1 MLKTMK
7 GEKINIMEKLKQT
20 DIEIYEA
27 IKQELDRQR
36 NCLELIASENFPSLA
51 VLLAQGSIMGNKYA
65 EGYPSKRFYGG
76 CQYMDVVE
84 TIAIERAKLL
94 FHAEHANVQPH
105 SGTQA
110 NMAVYFA
117 VLNPGDTIMGMHLSH
132 GGHLSHGHP
141 LSFSGKYYKV
151 VPINV
156 RKTDQ
161 LIDYKEVRRLARKY
175 KPKLIVA
182 GSSSYS
188 RIIDWEKFREIC
200 DEINAYF
207 LADVAHYAGLIA
219 AGLYPSPVPY
229 ADFVTF
235 TTHKTMRGPRGAI
248 ILCKKKYAS
257 LIDRTVFPGVQGGPM
272 MHTIAAKAVA
282 LKEALT
288 EEFRLYQAKVLSNA
302 RMLAECL
309 IKKGYKIVSGGTDC
323 HMFVVDLTPL
333 KMSGNEAQNILES
346 AGITV
351 NKNSIPYDKRPP
363 AETSGIRIGTP
374 AVTTRGMGT
383 NEMVIIADLI
393 DRVLKSRGSK
403 NVITYVR
410 TKVKQLLDKFKLYPE
425 LEY

>member
-1 MLKTMK
+1 MKNLKK
-7 GEKINIMEKLKQT
+7 V
-20 DIEIYEA
+20 DIEIYEC
-27 IKQELDRQR
+27 IKQELERQR
-36 NCLELIASENFPSLA
+36 NSLELIASENFPSLA
-51 VLLAQGSIMGNKYA
+51 VLEAQGSVMGNKYA
-65 EGYPSKRFYGG
+65 EGYPLKRYYGG
-76 CQYMDVVE
+76 CQFMDAVE
-84 TIAIERAKLL
+84 TLAIERAKLL
-94 FHAEHANVQPH
+94 FGAEHANVQPH

-141 LSFSGKYYKV
+141 TSFSGKYYKV
-151 VPINV
+151 APINV
-156 RKTDQ
+156 RKSDQ
-161 LIDYKEVRRLARKY
+161 LIDYKEVRKLALKH

-207 LADVAHYAGLIA
+207 LADIAHYAGLVA

-235 TTHKTMRGPRGAI
+235 TTHKTMRGPRGGV
-248 ILCKKKYAS
+248 ILCKKKYAA
-257 LIDRTVFPGVQGGPM
+257 LIDRMVFPGIQGGPM

-282 LKEALT
+282 FKEAMS
-288 EEFRLYQAKVLSNA
+288 EEFKLYQAKVLANA
-302 RMLAECL
+302 RALSSALA
-309 IKKGYKIVSGGTDC
+309 KKGYKIVSNGTDC
-323 HMFVVDLTPL
+323 HMFVVDLRPL
-333 KMSGNEAQNILES
+333 KLTGVEAQNMLES

-351 NKNSIPYDKRPP
+351 NKNSIPYDPLPP

-374 AVTTRGMGT
+374 AVTTRGMGEK
-383 NEMVIIADLI
+383 EMEVIADLI

-403 NVITYVR
+403 NVISYVR
-410 TKVKQLLDKFKLYPE
+410 NKVKLLLEKFPLYLQLDC
-425 LEY
+425 

>member
-1 MLKTMK
+1 MYLKK
-7 GEKINIMEKLKQT
+7 T

-27 IKQELDRQR
+27 IKQELERQR

-51 VLLAQGSIMGNKYA
+51 VLEAQGSIMGNKYA
-65 EGYPSKRFYGG
+65 EGYPSKRYYGG

-84 TIAIERAKLL
+84 TIAVERAKLL
-94 FHAEHANVQPH
+94 FNSEHANVQPH

-117 VLNPGDTIMGMHLSH
+117 VLNPQDTIMGMHLSH

-156 RKTDQ
+156 KKSDQ
-161 LIDYKEVRRLARKY
+161 LIDYKELKELAKKH

-188 RIIDWEKFREIC
+188 RIIEWKRFREIC
-200 DEINAYF
+200 DEINAYL

-248 ILCKKKYAS
+248 ILCKKKYAT
-257 LIDRTVFPGVQGGPM
+257 LIDKIVFPGIQGGPM

-282 LKEALT
+282 LKEAMS
-288 EEFRLYQAKVLSNA
+288 EEFRLYQAMVLSNA
-302 RMLAECL
+302 RKLAETL
-309 IKKGYKIVSGGTDC
+309 AKKGYRIVCGGTDC
-323 HMFVVDLTPL
+323 HMFLVDLTPL
-333 KMSGNEAQNILES
+333 KITGIEAQNFLES

-374 AVTTRGMGT
+374 AVTSRGMKEE
-383 NEMVIIADLI
+383 EMVIIGELI
-393 DRVLKSRGSK
+393 DKVLRSK
-403 NVITYVR
+403 GEKKIISYVKNKIK
-410 TKVKQLLDKFKLYPE
+410 TLLERFPLYPD
-425 LEY
+425 LKY

>member
-1 MLKTMK
+1 MNLKK
-7 GEKINIMEKLKQT
+7 T

-27 IKQELDRQR
+27 IKQELERQR
-36 NCLELIASENFPSLA
+36 NSLELIASENFPSLA
-51 VLLAQGSIMGNKYA
+51 VLEAQGSIMGNKYA
-65 EGYPSKRFYGG
+65 EGYPSKRYYGG

-156 RKTDQ
+156 RKSDQ
-161 LIDYKEVRRLARKY
+161 LIDYKELRKLARKH

-188 RIIDWEKFREIC
+188 RIIDWEKFREVC
-200 DEINAYF
+200 DEVNAYL

-248 ILCKKKYAS
+248 ILCKRKYAA
-257 LIDRTVFPGVQGGPM
+257 LIDKMVFPGIQGGPM

-282 LKEALT
+282 LKEAMS

-302 RMLAECL
+302 RKLAETL
-309 IKKGYKIVSGGTDC
+309 AKKGYRIVSGGTDC
-323 HMFVVDLTPL
+323 HMFLVDLTPL
-333 KMSGNEAQNILES
+333 KINGLEAQNMLES

-351 NKNSIPYDKRPP
+351 NKNSIPYDKKPP

-374 AVTTRGMGT
+374 AVTTRGMKES
-383 NEMVIIADLI
+383 EMVIIGELI
-393 DRVLKSRGSK
+393 DKVLKSRGEKRVVS
-403 NVITYVR
+403 YVKS
-410 TKVKQLLDKFKLYPE
+410 KVKSLLDKFPLYPN
-425 LEY
+425 LKY

>member
-1 MLKTMK
+1 MKNLKK
-7 GEKINIMEKLKQT
+7 V
-20 DIEIYEA
+20 DIEIYEC
-27 IKQELDRQR
+27 IKQELERQR
-36 NCLELIASENFPSLA
+36 NSLELIASENFPSLA
-51 VLLAQGSIMGNKYA
+51 VLEAQGSVMGNKYA
-65 EGYPSKRFYGG
+65 EGYPSKRYYGG
-76 CQYMDVVE
+76 CQFMDAVE
-84 TIAIERAKLL
+84 TLAIERAKLL
-94 FHAEHANVQPH
+94 FGAEHANVQPH

-141 LSFSGKYYKV
+141 MSFSGKYYKV

-156 RKTDQ
+156 RKSDQ
-161 LIDYKEVRRLARKY
+161 LIDYKEVRKLALKH

-207 LADVAHYAGLIA
+207 LADIAHYAGLIA

-235 TTHKTMRGPRGAI
+235 TTHKTMRGPRGGV
-248 ILCKKKYAS
+248 ILCKKKYAA
-257 LIDRTVFPGVQGGPM
+257 LIDKMVFPGIQGGPM

-282 LKEALT
+282 FKEAMS
-288 EEFRLYQAKVLSNA
+288 EEFKLYQAKVLANA
-302 RMLAECL
+302 RALSSALA
-309 IKKGYKIVSGGTDC
+309 KKGYKIVSNGTDC
-323 HMFVVDLTPL
+323 HMFVVDLRPL
-333 KMSGNEAQNILES
+333 KLTGVEVQNMLES

-351 NKNSIPYDKRPP
+351 NKNSIPYDPLPP

-374 AVTTRGMGT
+374 AVTTRGMGEK
-383 NEMVIIADLI
+383 EMEVIADLI
-393 DRVLKSRGSK
+393 DKVLKSRGSK
-403 NVITYVR
+403 NVISYVR
-410 TKVKQLLDKFKLYPE
+410 NKVKLLLEKFPLYPQ
-425 LEY
+425 LDC

>member
-1 MLKTMK
+1 VKHLK
-7 GEKINIMEKLKQT
+7 KI
-20 DIEIYEA
+20 DIEIYES

-36 NCLELIASENFPSLA
+36 SCLELIASENFPSVA
-51 VLLAQGSIMGNKYA
+51 VLEAQGSIMGNKYA
-65 EGYPSKRFYGG
+65 EGYPSKRYYGG
-76 CQYMDVVE
+76 CQFMDAVE
-84 TIAIERAKLL
+84 TLAIERAKLL
-94 FHAEHANVQPH
+94 FGAEHANVQPH

-141 LSFSGKYYKV
+141 TSFSGRYYKV
-151 VPINV
+151 IPINV
-156 RKTDQ
+156 RKSDQ
-161 LIDYKEVRRLARKY
+161 LIDYKEVKKLALKY

-182 GSSSYS
+182 GSSTYS

-235 TTHKTMRGPRGAI
+235 TTHKTMRGPRGGV

-257 LIDRTVFPGVQGGPM
+257 LIDKMVFPGIQGGPM

-282 LKEALT
+282 FKEAMS
-288 EEFRLYQAKVLSNA
+288 EEFKLYQTKVLANA
-302 RMLAECL
+302 RTLSSSLA
-309 IKKGYKIVSGGTDC
+309 KKEYKIVSNGTDC
-323 HMFVVDLTPL
+323 HMFVVDLRPL
-333 KMSGNEAQNILES
+333 KITGLEAQNMLES

-351 NKNSIPYDKRPP
+351 NKNSIPYDTRPP
-363 AETSGIRIGTP
+363 AETSGIRVGTP
-374 AVTTRGMGT
+374 ALTTRGMGEK
-383 NEMVIIADLI
+383 EMVIIADLI
-393 DRVLKSRGSK
+393 DKVLKSRGSK
-403 NVITYVR
+403 NVVTYVKN
-410 TKVKQLLDKFKLYPE
+410 KVRLLLEKFPLYPQMDC
-425 LEY
+425 

>member
-1 MLKTMK
+1 MNLKK
-7 GEKINIMEKLKQT
+7 T

-27 IKQELDRQR
+27 IKQELERQR
-36 NCLELIASENFPSLA
+36 NSLELIASENFPSLA
-51 VLLAQGSIMGNKYA
+51 VLEAQGSIMGNKYA
-65 EGYPSKRFYGG
+65 EGYPSKRYYGG

-151 VPINV
+151 IPINV
-156 RKTDQ
+156 RKSDQ
-161 LIDYKEVRRLARKY
+161 LIDYKELRKLARKY

-188 RIIDWEKFREIC
+188 RIIDWEKFREVC
-200 DEINAYF
+200 DEVNAYL

-248 ILCKKKYAS
+248 ILCKRKYAV
-257 LIDRTVFPGVQGGPM
+257 LIDKMVFPGIQGGPM

-282 LKEALT
+282 LKEAMS

-302 RMLAECL
+302 RKLAETL
-309 IKKGYKIVSGGTDC
+309 SKKGYRIVSGWTDC
-323 HMFVVDLTPL
+323 HMFLVDLTPL
-333 KMSGNEAQNILES
+333 KISGLEAQNMLES

-351 NKNSIPYDKRPP
+351 NKNSIPYDKKPP

-374 AVTTRGMGT
+374 AVTTRGMKES
-383 NEMVIIADLI
+383 EMVIIGELI
-393 DRVLKSRGSK
+393 DKVLKSHGEKRVVS
-403 NVITYVR
+403 YVKS
-410 TKVKQLLDKFKLYPE
+410 KVKFLLDKFPLYPN
-425 LEY
+425 LKY

>member
-1 MLKTMK
+1 MYLKK
-7 GEKINIMEKLKQT
+7 T

-27 IKQELDRQR
+27 IKQELERQR

-51 VLLAQGSIMGNKYA
+51 VLEAQGSIMGNKYA
-65 EGYPSKRFYGG
+65 EGYPSKRYYGG

-84 TIAIERAKLL
+84 TIAVERAKLL
-94 FHAEHANVQPH
+94 FNSEHANVQPH

-117 VLNPGDTIMGMHLSH
+117 VLNPQDTIMGMHLSH

-156 RKTDQ
+156 KKSDQ
-161 LIDYKEVRRLARKY
+161 LIDYKELKELARKH

-188 RIIDWEKFREIC
+188 RIIEWKRFREIC
-200 DEINAYF
+200 DEINAYL

-248 ILCKKKYAS
+248 ILCKKKYAT
-257 LIDRTVFPGVQGGPM
+257 LIDKIVFPGIQGGPM

-282 LKEALT
+282 LKEAMS
-288 EEFRLYQAKVLSNA
+288 EEFRLYQAMVLSNA
-302 RMLAECL
+302 RKLAETL
-309 IKKGYKIVSGGTDC
+309 AKKGYRIVCGGTDC
-323 HMFVVDLTPL
+323 HMFLVDLTPL
-333 KMSGNEAQNILES
+333 KITGIEAQNFLES

-374 AVTTRGMGT
+374 AVTSRGMKEE
-383 NEMVIIADLI
+383 EMVIIGELI
-393 DRVLKSRGSK
+393 DKVLRSK
-403 NVITYVR
+403 GEKKIISYVKNKIK
-410 TKVKQLLDKFKLYPE
+410 TLLERFPLYPD
-425 LEY
+425 LKY

>member
-1 MLKTMK
+1 MNLKK
-7 GEKINIMEKLKQT
+7 V

-27 IKQELDRQR
+27 IKQELERQR
-36 NCLELIASENFPSLA
+36 NSLELIASENFPSVA
-51 VLLAQGSIMGNKYA
+51 VLEAQGSIMGNKYA
-65 EGYPSKRFYGG
+65 EGYPSKRYYGG

-156 RKTDQ
+156 RKSDQ
-161 LIDYKEVRRLARKY
+161 LIDYKELKKLARKHR
-175 KPKLIVA
+175 PKLIVA

-200 DEINAYF
+200 DEVNAYL

-248 ILCKKKYAS
+248 VLCKKKYAA
-257 LIDRTVFPGVQGGPM
+257 LIDKMVFPGIQGGPM

-282 LKEALT
+282 LKEAMS
-288 EEFRLYQAKVLSNA
+288 EEFRLYQARVLSNA
-302 RMLAECL
+302 RKLAETL
-309 IKKGYKIVSGGTDC
+309 SKKGYRIVSGGTDC
-323 HMFVVDLTPL
+323 HMFLVDLTPL
-333 KMSGNEAQNILES
+333 KMSGLEAQNMLES

-351 NKNSIPYDKRPP
+351 NKNSIPYDKKSPV
-363 AETSGIRIGTP
+363 ETSGIRIGTP
-374 AVTTRGMGT
+374 AVTTRGMKE
-383 NEMVIIADLI
+383 NEMLIIGDLI
-393 DRVLKSRGSK
+393 DKVLKSRGEK
-403 NVITYVR
+403 RVISYVK
-410 TKVKQLLDKFKLYPE
+410 TKVKSLLDKFPLYPD
-425 LEY
+425 LRY

>member
-1 MLKTMK
+1 MNLKK
-7 GEKINIMEKLKQT
+7 T

-27 IKQELDRQR
+27 IKQELERQR
-36 NCLELIASENFPSLA
+36 NSLELIASENFPSLA
-51 VLLAQGSIMGNKYA
+51 VLEAQGSIMGNKYA
-65 EGYPSKRFYGG
+65 EGYPSKRYYGG

-156 RKTDQ
+156 RKSDQ
-161 LIDYKEVRRLARKY
+161 LIDYKELRKLARKH

-188 RIIDWEKFREIC
+188 RIIDWEKFREVC
-200 DEINAYF
+200 DEVNAYL

-248 ILCKKKYAS
+248 ILCKRKYAA
-257 LIDRTVFPGVQGGPM
+257 LIDKMVFPGIQGGPM

-282 LKEALT
+282 LKEAMS

-302 RMLAECL
+302 RKLAETL
-309 IKKGYKIVSGGTDC
+309 AKKGYRIVSGWTDC
-323 HMFVVDLTPL
+323 HMFLVDLTPL
-333 KMSGNEAQNILES
+333 KISGLEAQNMLES

-351 NKNSIPYDKRPP
+351 NKNSIPYDKKPP

-374 AVTTRGMGT
+374 AVTTRGMKES
-383 NEMVIIADLI
+383 EMVIIGELI
-393 DRVLKSRGSK
+393 DKVLKSRGEK
-403 NVITYVR
+403 RVITYVKS
-410 TKVKQLLDKFKLYPE
+410 KVKSLLDRFPLYPD
-425 LEY
+425 LKY

>member
-1 MLKTMK
+1 MHLNHLKK
-7 GEKINIMEKLKQT
+7 T

-27 IKQELDRQR
+27 IRQELDRQR
-36 NCLELIASENFPSLA
+36 NNLELIASENFPSLA
-51 VLLAQGSIMGNKYA
+51 VLEAQGSIMGNKYA
-65 EGYPSKRFYGG
+65 EGYPLKRYYGG

-141 LSFSGKYYKV
+141 MSFSGKYYKV

-156 RKTDQ
+156 RKKDQ
-161 LIDYKEVRRLARKY
+161 LIDYKEIERLAKKHR
-175 KPKLIVA
+175 PKLIVA

-200 DEINAYF
+200 DEINAYL
-207 LADVAHYAGLIA
+207 LADIAHYAGLVA

-248 ILCKKKYAS
+248 ILCKKKYAH
-257 LIDRTVFPGVQGGPM
+257 LIDKMIFPGIQGGPM

-282 LKEALT
+282 LKEAMT
-288 EEFRLYQAKVLSNA
+288 EEFKLYQVNVLANA
-302 RMLAECL
+302 RTLAAEL
-309 IKKGYKIVSGGTDC
+309 AKRGYKIVSGGTDC
-323 HMFVVDLTPL
+323 HMFLVDLT
-333 KMSGNEAQNILES
+333 KFKITGAEAQNILEA

-351 NKNSIPYDKRPP
+351 NKNSIPYDTRPP
-363 AETSGIRIGTP
+363 VETSGIRIGTP
-374 AVTTRGMGT
+374 AVTTRGMKQK
-383 NEMVIIADLI
+383 EMVIIAELI
-393 DRVLKSRGSK
+393 DKVIRSNGNK

-410 TKVKQLLDKFKLYPE
+410 NKVQDLLKKFPLYKE
-425 LEY
+425 LNY

>member
-1 MLKTMK
+1 MILK
-7 GEKINIMEKLKQT
+7 NV

-27 IKQELDRQR
+27 IKQELERQR
-36 NCLELIASENFPSLA
+36 WSLELIASENFPSLA
-51 VLLAQGSIMGNKYA
+51 VMEAQGSVMGNKYA
-65 EGYPSKRFYGG
+65 EGYPGKRYYGG

-84 TIAIERAKLL
+84 SICIERAKLL

-141 LSFSGKYYKV
+141 TSFSGKYYKV
-151 VPINV
+151 VPINLT
-156 RKTDQ
+156 KTTQ
-161 LIDYKEVRRLARKY
+161 LIDYREVRKLAEKY

-200 DEINAYF
+200 DDVNAYF

-257 LIDRTVFPGVQGGPM
+257 VIDKMVFPGIQGGPM

-282 LKEALT
+282 LKEAMS
-288 EEFRLYQAKVLSNA
+288 EKFRLYQARVLSNA
-302 RMLAECL
+302 RTLANAL
-309 IKKGYKIVSGGTDC
+309 AKKGYKIVSGGTDC
-323 HMFVVDLTPL
+323 HMFVVDLRKENLTGEQAE
-333 KMSGNEAQNILES
+333 KILES
-346 AGITV
+346 ANITV
-351 NKNSIPYDKRPP
+351 NKNTIPYDPAPP
-363 AETSGIRIGTP
+363 AITSGIRIGTP
-374 AVTTRGMGT
+374 AVTSRGMGEE
-383 NEMVIIADLI
+383 EMLKIADFI
-393 DRVLKSRGSK
+393 DKLLKSKGEKKVVSH
-403 NVITYVR
+403 IR
-410 TKVKQLLDKFKLYPE
+410 TKVKEMLEKFPLYRG
-425 LEY
+425 LK

>member
-1 MLKTMK
+1 VKHLK
-7 GEKINIMEKLKQT
+7 KI
-20 DIEIYEA
+20 DIEIYES

-36 NCLELIASENFPSLA
+36 SCLELIASENFPSVA
-51 VLLAQGSIMGNKYA
+51 VLEAQGSIMGNKYA
-65 EGYPSKRFYGG
+65 EGYPSKRYYGG
-76 CQYMDVVE
+76 CQFMDAVE
-84 TIAIERAKLL
+84 TLAIERAKLL
-94 FHAEHANVQPH
+94 FGAEHANVQPH

-141 LSFSGKYYKV
+141 TSFSGRYYKV
-151 VPINV
+151 IPINV
-156 RKTDQ
+156 RKSDQ
-161 LIDYKEVRRLARKY
+161 LIDYKEVKKLALKY

-182 GSSSYS
+182 GSSTYS

-235 TTHKTMRGPRGAI
+235 TTHKTMRGPRGGV

-257 LIDRTVFPGVQGGPM
+257 LIDKMVFPGIQGGPM

-282 LKEALT
+282 FKEAMS
-288 EEFRLYQAKVLSNA
+288 EEFKLYQTKVLANA
-302 RMLAECL
+302 RTLSSSLA
-309 IKKGYKIVSGGTDC
+309 KKEYKIVSNGTDC
-323 HMFVVDLTPL
+323 HMFVVDLRPL
-333 KMSGNEAQNILES
+333 KITGLEAQNMLES

-351 NKNSIPYDKRPP
+351 NKNSIPYDTRPP
-363 AETSGIRIGTP
+363 AETSGIRVGTP
-374 AVTTRGMGT
+374 AVTTRGMGEK
-383 NEMVIIADLI
+383 EMVIIADLI
-393 DRVLKSRGSK
+393 DKVLKSRGSK
-403 NVITYVR
+403 NVVTYVKN
-410 TKVKQLLDKFKLYPE
+410 KVRLLLEKFPLYPQMDC
-425 LEY
+425 

>member
-1 MLKTMK
+1 MKHLK
-7 GEKINIMEKLKQT
+7 KI
-20 DIEIYEA
+20 DIEIYES

-36 NCLELIASENFPSLA
+36 SCLELIASENFPSVA
-51 VLLAQGSIMGNKYA
+51 VLEAQGSIMGNKYA
-65 EGYPSKRFYGG
+65 EGYPSKRYYGG
-76 CQYMDVVE
+76 CQFMDAVE
-84 TIAIERAKLL
+84 TLAIERAKLL
-94 FHAEHANVQPH
+94 FGAEHANVQPH

-141 LSFSGKYYKV
+141 TSFSGRYYKV
-151 VPINV
+151 IPINV
-156 RKTDQ
+156 RKSDQ
-161 LIDYKEVRRLARKY
+161 LIDYKEVKKLALKY

-182 GSSSYS
+182 GSSTYS

-235 TTHKTMRGPRGAI
+235 TTHKTMRGPRGGV

-257 LIDRTVFPGVQGGPM
+257 LIDKMVFPGIQGGPM

-282 LKEALT
+282 FKEAMS
-288 EEFRLYQAKVLSNA
+288 EEFKLYQTKVLANA
-302 RMLAECL
+302 RTLSSSLA
-309 IKKGYKIVSGGTDC
+309 KKEYKIVSNGTDC
-323 HMFVVDLTPL
+323 HMFVVDLRPL
-333 KMSGNEAQNILES
+333 KITGLEAQNMLES

-351 NKNSIPYDKRPP
+351 NKNSIPYDTRPP
-363 AETSGIRIGTP
+363 AETSGIRVGTP
-374 AVTTRGMGT
+374 AVTTRGMGEK
-383 NEMVIIADLI
+383 EMVIIADLI
-393 DRVLKSRGSK
+393 DKVLKSRGSK
-403 NVITYVR
+403 NVVTYVKN
-410 TKVKQLLDKFKLYPE
+410 KVKLLLEKFPLYPQMNC
-425 LEY
+425 